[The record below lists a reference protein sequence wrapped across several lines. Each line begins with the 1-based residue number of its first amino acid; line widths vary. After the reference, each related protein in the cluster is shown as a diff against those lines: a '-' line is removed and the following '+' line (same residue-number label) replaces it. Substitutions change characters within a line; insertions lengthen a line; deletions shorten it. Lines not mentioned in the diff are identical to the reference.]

1 MNDIPAPSPVASSVA
16 QSQTQNL
23 SDTLLRVA
31 WLSILLGL
39 AIEVILLV
47 IATGA
52 GKLPGIQSIAADL
65 TQKISWSMVVC
76 VGLAFGKAAS
86 KGQSSWMALAGL
98 VSAPIA
104 FNVARTLHKSISFA
118 LKAVEPGAGAAFP
131 FLIVGVKG
139 LEYAALGLLLGW
151 VGKRAN
157 ANAKVSAYAGVGLLV
172 GIVFGGLIVGL
183 LAPAEFDLIKA
194 LPQIINEVLF
204 PLGCS
209 LALFAADAI
218 GKRTAS

>member
-1 MNDIPAPSPVASSVA
+1 MNDIPAPSPVASSVT

-65 TQKISWSMVVC
+65 TQKISWSMIIC

-86 KGQSSWMALAGL
+86 KGQPSWMALAGL

-104 FNVARTLHKSISFA
+104 FNVARTLHKSVSFA
-118 LKAVEPGAGAAFP
+118 LKAAEPGAGAGFP
-131 FLIVGVKG
+131 FLIAGVKG
-139 LEYAALGLLLGW
+139 LEYAALGMLLGW

-157 ANAKVSAYAGVGLLV
+157 AGVSAYAGVGLLV

-183 LAPAEFDLIKA
+183 LAPAEFDVIKA
-194 LPQIINEVLF
+194 LPQLINEVLF